1 VVTTLDAGILSGNQI
16 LCENSTAIYTSTV
29 FGGLWA
35 SSNPSVARVDSI
47 SGLIFA
53 LRSGTTTIT
62 YTVLGSG
69 SCPSASA
76 SRQLTVIP
84 SPTAGISSGGATGF
98 CIGST
103 ITLTASPNI
112 GVTYQWI
119 LNGSV
124 ISGQSAS
131 SLTAISAGNY
141 QVVVTSPNGC
151 RDTSSI
157 LSLSI
162 FTSVQT
168 TIFDT
173 LCFPSTL
180 QFGGLTLNSGGIYQ
194 DTLTTYQGCD
204 SIITLNLFVDTI
216 LASLSP
222 VAACPGGNVFAL
234 TTGQPTGGQYFGPGI
249 TGNFFNPA
257 AYNTD
262 TILTYFYVVTSPIT
276 GCRDTA
282 QSTIRILAPS
292 SVAFTPTSA
301 FCLNDTLTPLT
312 GGSPIGGVYSGP
324 GVVSGQFFNPQLA
337 GVGSHLITYTINR
350 QGGCTP
356 ISVSALV
363 TVNPLPLLVI
373 NPIPTVCQPSSID
386 LTLPSVTAGSGSGL
400 ILSYWLDQFATQPLN
415 NPAAVTSTGT
425 YYIKAINSITGCF
438 DIRPVNVLIRAS
450 DTVVVETTICS
461 PSIFTVGTQQFAAT
475 GFYQVRLSNVFGCDS
490 MVFLRLTV
498 VNNPVALINPL
509 GPTAFCSG
517 DSVVLQSNQGP
528 GINVRWLFN
537 GNTIPGAIFNTYT
550 ARDSGQYQAVV
561 SFGGSCTDTS
571 AILSVTVNS
580 PPTATISTS
589 GNVSICQGD
598 LIQLTSGFISGATYT
613 WYRNG
618 FIIPG
623 QNTRF
628 LQVSTAGS
636 YYVRVANVLCE
647 DFSDTLN
654 LTVNPRPIAQ
664 ISTSGTTSFCQG
676 GSVILNATQFPGA
689 TFSWLLN
696 GSPISGATS
705 PNFTAVQAGLY
716 QVVLTL
722 GPCTDTSASINVSVL
737 PRPLASITAIGDTS
751 FCEGFFVRL
760 SGPATNGISYTWLRN
775 GVPVFGQ
782 FSRVI
787 TVTTSG
793 IYRLVLTN
801 PLGCSDTSA
810 PQITIMRPRP
820 AAPIISLNSSR
831 DTLRSSVAIGNQWF
845 YNGLP
850 IAGATNQTLAIGAN
864 GFYFSVVIGANG
876 CPSDSSNVINITT
889 VNTPEEDDFSF
900 SLFPNPS
907 NGMTWLELDLPG
919 IKDVEVEIT
928 TVGGALIKRL
938 YLERTHG
945 QSKHPVDLSDVSDGV
960 YFVNVKYSG
969 SVRTKKLILKK

>member
-1 VVTTLDAGILSGNQI
+1 VGSTDTYSSTVTGGSWSSSN
-16 LCENSTAIYTSTV
+16 TAIATV
-29 FGGLWA
+29 DPTTGL
-35 SSNPSVARVDSI
+35 VT
-47 SGLIFA
+47 A
-53 LRSGTTTIT
+53 LAAGTATIT
-62 YTVLGSG
+62 YTV
-69 SCPSASA
+69 
-76 SRQLTVIP
+76 
-84 SPTAGISSGGATGF
+84 AGT
-98 CIGST
+98 
-103 ITLTASPNI
+103 
-112 GVTYQWI
+112 
-119 LNGSV
+119 
-124 ISGQSAS
+124 
-131 SLTAISAGNY
+131 
-141 QVVVTSPNGC
+141 
-151 RDTSSI
+151 
-157 LSLSI
+157 
-162 FTSVQT
+162 
-168 TIFDT
+168 
-173 LCFPSTL
+173 
-180 QFGGLTLNSGGIYQ
+180 
-194 DTLTTYQGCD
+194 
-204 SIITLNLFVDTI
+204 
-216 LASLSP
+216 
-222 VAACPGGNVFAL
+222 
-234 TTGQPTGGQYFGPGI
+234 
-249 TGNFFNPA
+249 
-257 AYNTD
+257 
-262 TILTYFYVVTSPIT
+262 
-276 GCRDTA
+276 
-282 QSTIRILAPS
+282 
-292 SVAFTPTSA
+292 
-301 FCLNDTLTPLT
+301 
-312 GGSPIGGVYSGP
+312 
-324 GVVSGQFFNPQLA
+324 
-337 GVGSHLITYTINR
+337 
-350 QGGCTP
+350 GGCTP

-373 NPIPTVCQPSSID
+373 NPIPSVCQPSSID

-415 NPAAVTSTGT
+415 NPASVTSTGT

-598 LIQLTSGFISGATYT
+598 LIQLTSGFIPGATYT

-705 PNFTAVQAGLY
+705 PNFTAVQSGLY

-775 GVPVFGQ
+775 GVPVLGQ

-900 SLFPNPS
+900 NLFPNPS

-928 TVGGALIKRL
+928 TVGGALIRRL

-945 QSKHPVDLSDVSDGV
+945 QSKHPVDLNEVADGV
-960 YFVNVKYSG
+960 YFVKVKYSG